1 VYIEVFIIYMSIKI
15 EEAFLP
21 IISGEKGGEYP
32 RPHQIRRY
40 SAKSILR
47 AMSLLASL
55 NPPHLYYHQTL
66 TFATEDSVF
75 ATELSDKEAKTK
87 LDGFIKSFL
96 RLFPTVAIVWFREFQ
111 ENDSPHFHL
120 MFLIFKKEE
129 SPPYPEHLMLERF
142 GREVFR
148 IWRRLNDGK
157 VYYKANAMRAR
168 ELDGKTV
175 DYFLKG
181 VRVAKEGTAPES
193 ARWWGK
199 ANTRI
204 LKENSKEVSRKMVIE
219 DFHRRFKKERRR
231 ALSTTER
238 SRNHRRRKKQ
248 KIINRA
254 KRFPHS

>member
-1 VYIEVFIIYMSIKI
+1 MN
-15 EEAFLP
+15 EAFLP
-21 IISGEKGGEYP
+21 IISGEKGGQYP

-47 AMSLLASL
+47 AMTLLASL

-148 IWRRLNDGK
+148 IWSRLNDGK

-204 LKENSKEVSRKMVIE
+204 LKENSREVSRQVVIE
-219 DFHRRFKKERRR
+219 DFHRRFKKQRPR